1 MNSCIKNEASP
12 VSFLSGTIIRHAL
25 LQLLNDTYWSKV
37 MAGVDVDSR
46 AVDVRERERLIA

>member
-12 VSFLSGTIIRHAL
+12 VSFLTGTVIRHAL
-25 LQLLNDTYWSKV
+25 LQLLNTTYWSKV

>member
-25 LQLLNDTYWSKV
+25 LQLLKDTYWSKV